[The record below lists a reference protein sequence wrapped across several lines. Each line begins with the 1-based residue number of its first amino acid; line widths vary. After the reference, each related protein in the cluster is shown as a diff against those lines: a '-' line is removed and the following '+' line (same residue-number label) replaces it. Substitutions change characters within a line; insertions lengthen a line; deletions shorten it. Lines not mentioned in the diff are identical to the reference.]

1 MEQWETDLV
10 NQVSELARMKFVE
23 RAGAS
28 DLAGTLQQEN
38 IAELKALGIPGMG
51 LAKSLGGLGIGA
63 EAHIRIM
70 EEIAYG
76 DASTAV
82 AVNMHILIADLLA
95 NFPPFGRRNEV
106 LEEIGK
112 QGALICGPGSVPTT
126 ELDNRKSGYQVRE
139 EGDELVVNG
148 RSGFASG
155 SDAATF
161 VFVPGAV
168 DRGEGNE
175 PDLAL
180 VIPRIGTPGMTV
192 LNNWDAMGLR
202 GTASHDIVC
211 EEMRVP
217 KSEGIVVPAV
227 MVRALQDA
235 GGSGGIMQNRA
246 LGALGILAI
255 WLGLA
260 QHAMDFTVD
269 YVAKRHGYLAGELST
284 LGKPPGYRADEAW
297 AQMGIGDMDHWL
309 GTGRVVLYDMVRSL
323 DTPYPSAAEF
333 TRAITRCVYHL
344 RRMGEEVAAGA
355 MRVCGAHAYTKN
367 RDLERIFRDMIGGN
381 VMAWKTDQLRQMLG
395 MGALGMPIT
404 IAGPAGS

>member
-1 MEQWETDLV
+1 MQPWE
-10 NQVSELARMKFVE
+10 SELLDKVRDLARTKFVE
-23 RAGAS
+23 RAAESDRTGA
-28 DLAGTLQQEN
+28 LQQEN
-38 IAELKALGIPGMG
+38 MAELKALGIPGMG
-51 LAKSLGGLGIGA
+51 LEKSLGGLGIGA

-70 EEIAYG
+70 EEVAYG

-82 AVNMHILIADLLA
+82 ALNMHILIADLVA
-95 NFPPFGRRNEV
+95 SFPPFPVRNAA

-126 ELDNRKSGYQVRE
+126 ELDNRKSGYKFRE

-161 VFVPGAV
+161 VFLPGTV

-175 PDLAL
+175 PDVALA
-180 VIPRIGTPGMTV
+180 IPRIGTPGLTV

-211 EEMRVP
+211 EEMRIP
-217 KSEGIVVPAV
+217 KDQGVIVPAA
-227 MVRALQDA
+227 MMRALQQA
-235 GGSGGIMQNRA
+235 TGGGIMQNRA
-246 LGALGILAI
+246 RGALGILAI

-269 YVAKRHGYLAGELST
+269 YVTKRHGYLAGESSA
-284 LGKPPGYRADEAW
+284 LGTPPGYRADEAW
-297 AQMGIGDMDHWL
+297 AQMGIGNMDHWL

-333 TRAITRCVYHL
+333 TRAVTRCVYHL

-355 MRVCGAHAYTKN
+355 MRTCGAHAYTRN
-367 RDLERIFRDMIGGN
+367 RDLERIFRDMVGGN
-381 VMAWKTDQLRQMLG
+381 VMAWKTDQLQQMLG